1 MDRYYLRTWQKAYK
15 ILPEEDY
22 IIRNSPRIELRMR
35 EDSGYPE
42 IELELRLSGQIKRP
56 KSDKQHKYKDI
67 DKSTYESYLTHFI
80 KQLES
85 CTWESAEYY
94 LADPAISPSSFGGI
108 EFAMFTKKARY
119 QFFTVVNFSEY
130 DGGMDI
136 VVIQGGKF
144 GYRNS
149 YRKKAAPI
157 PQAAF
162 LAAFKESVK
171 YLAVG
176 EGYIANYESYSHLM
190 NQIVQ
195 GNLSHTQTVPSTG
208 LEQLIARLEY
218 KRGEITARLIQNDTD
233 QGITRASLR
242 GEREGIE
249 FALRSIREF
258 SSVRGLKCM

>member
-1 MDRYYLRTWQKAYK
+1 MDRYYLRTWQKTYK
-15 ILPEEDY
+15 VLPDEDY

-42 IELELRLSGQIKRP
+42 IELEFRQSEQIKRP
-56 KSDKQHKYKDI
+56 KSGKQHKYKEI
-67 DKSTYESYLTHFI
+67 DKATYESYLTHFV

-94 LADPAISPSSFGGI
+94 LADPAISPSSLGGI
-108 EFAMFTKKARY
+108 EFAMFTKKARS

-130 DGGMDI
+130 DGGMDMA
-136 VVIQGGKF
+136 VNQGAKF
-144 GYRNS
+144 SYRNS
-149 YRKKAAPI
+149 YRKKATPI
-157 PQAAF
+157 PQSAF
-162 LAAFKESVK
+162 LAAFKESIK
-171 YLAVG
+171 YVADG
-176 EGYIANYESYSHLM
+176 EGYIANYESYRHIM

-195 GNLSHTQTVPSTG
+195 GNLPRAQNVPSTG

-249 FALRSIREF
+249 FALRSIKEF
-258 SSVRGLKCM
+258 LQSND